1 MAECLCADLSV
12 SVVEGTDDALAVFD
26 EVRKMFVRLRVNL
39 SVLHRVLR
47 SPNHCLNQLI
57 EKVFLDIILFNSY
70 KFRHNWLV
78 LIQTDDVD
86 SVFSVVVGFDL

>member
-1 MAECLCADLSV
+1 MTESFCADLSV
-12 SVVEGTDDALAVFD
+12 GVVEGTDDALAVFA
-26 EVRKMFVRLRVNL
+26 EVRKIFVCLRINL

-47 SPNHCLNQLI
+47 SPNHCLNQLL
-57 EKVFLDIILFNSY
+57 EKVFLDIILFDSY

-86 SVFSVVVGFDL
+86 SVFSFVVGFDL